1 MPHPP
6 LRIAALLLLAPLTG
20 CSLLSPMAP
29 MAAWEAIK
37 YGGNAAMAAQPPRP
51 VNTVHHGDAPMAS
64 VCVEY
69 NRELPLDELVPALQA
84 ELKTQGVDSRVYD
97 AGTGPRSCVYWLR
110 YVGSIA
116 WGVPPLGQGHR
127 PYLSSAALSLH
138 RADGQLMATSAYA
151 GDDSLARWAST
162 HKKIAPV
169 VKALITGFET

>member
-1 MPHPP
+1 M
-6 LRIAALLLLAPLTG
+6 
-20 CSLLSPMAP
+20 
-29 MAAWEAIK
+29 
-37 YGGNAAMAAQPPRP
+37 
-51 VNTVHHGDAPMAS
+51 
-64 VCVEY
+64 
-69 NRELPLDELVPALQA
+69 ELELVKVGVSAFAFASRFALSSA
-84 ELKTQGVDSRVYD
+84 RRIRFHSTS
-97 AGTGPRSCVYWLR
+97 GTGPRSCVYWLR

-162 HKKIAPV
+162 RKKIAPV